1 MRMQSKQEAART
13 PLVRMRAALRLQ
25 YHIYHERAQ
34 GENAGG
40 EEEGERGEPKETMR
54 TPRQVLKLQQEQ

>member
-25 YHIYHERAQ
+25 YYIMNVPKAKTLAGKKRAS
-34 GENAGG
+34 EL
-40 EEEGERGEPKETMR
+40 KEIMR
-54 TPRQVLKLQQEQ
+54 TPRQVLKQQQ